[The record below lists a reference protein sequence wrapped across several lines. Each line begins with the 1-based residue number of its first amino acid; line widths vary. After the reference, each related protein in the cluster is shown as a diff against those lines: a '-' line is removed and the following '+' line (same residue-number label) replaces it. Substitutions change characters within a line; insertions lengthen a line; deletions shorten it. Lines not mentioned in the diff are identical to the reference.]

1 MKLTQKQKDV
11 LYLLSVPMILI
22 LLFIS
27 EYLSNNN
34 IIF

>member
-1 MKLTQKQKDV
+1 MKLTQIQKDV

>member
-1 MKLTQKQKDV
+1 MKLTQTQKDV

-27 EYLSNNN
+27 EYLNNNN
-34 IIF
+34 INF

>member
-1 MKLTQKQKDV
+1 MKLTETQKDV

-22 LLFIS
+22 ALFIS

-34 IIF
+34 LNF